1 MSLKHL
7 KLGKEYTV
15 EEIGRMGKCKIED
28 HTVGWHIEDNFVILL
43 LTLDK
48 EIMEI
53 KDPKK
58 YMKLTTKE
66 RRKEDYYYRDYFD
79 IEKRLFYWEGPTDL
93 DENHQDIQS
102 FINKEKPFYLFVREY
117 YKKTVDDMPYEKFTY
132 AGRIVYK
139 THSLSNSISGRPV
152 SFVSQLLKIE
162 DKGRLA
168 KLYRWKSKESEIAQ
182 EQFLRNQEEDKQ
194 SCKEWINLSEGKE
207 LEFKA
212 IFFSE
217 DPLWTDR
224 CLKTVCA
231 FANTVGGHLIIG
243 VKDPTK
249 TKKTRKHESPIVLG
263 IEKDIKFESNDDYKT
278 KITNRIKTTFSD
290 VDIDYILFHKCYN
303 DKYICR
309 IKIKPLPRSDTPC
322 KYKGRFYERSID
334 TSRMVPLDEEI
345 NFIDRWKDN

>member
-1 MSLKHL
+1 MSIKHL

-15 EEIGRMGKCKIED
+15 EEIGRKFKCKIED
-28 HTVGWHIEDNFVILL
+28 HTVGWHIEDRFVILL

-79 IEKRLFYWEGPTDL
+79 IGKRLFYWEGPTDL

-102 FINKEKPFYLFVREY
+102 FINNEKKFYLFVREY
-117 YKKTVDDMPYEKFTY
+117 YKKTNNDMPYEKFTY
-132 AGRIVYK
+132 AGPIMYK
-139 THSLSNSISGRPV
+139 THSSSKYMFGRPV
-152 SFVSQLLKIE
+152 SFDSKLLEIE

-168 KLYRWKSKESEIAQ
+168 KLYRWESKESEIAQ
-182 EQFLRNQEEDKQ
+182 EQFLRNQEEDKE
-194 SCKEWINLSEGKE
+194 SHKEWINLSEGKE

-249 TKKTRKHESPIVLG
+249 TKK
-263 IEKDIKFESNDDYKT
+263 N
-278 KITNRIKTTFSD
+278 
-290 VDIDYILFHKCYN
+290 
-303 DKYICR
+303 
-309 IKIKPLPRSDTPC
+309 
-322 KYKGRFYERSID
+322 
-334 TSRMVPLDEEI
+334 
-345 NFIDRWKDN
+345 